1 MKASFKK
8 GENMK
13 TILKFSVIA
22 AMGLSIAAC
31 GGGGGSGSE
40 SGGSVGGS
48 NASGLTLKAT
58 ALKSKTV
65 VAAAPKLTDRM
76 WALVSGREA
85 IAQAA
90 CDDSKKF
97 LLSDGTS
104 FVCLEKAYVVFNE
117 IELEKETEPST
128 NQDEIELGPFVVDLL
143 GVADDNI
150 PSNISLA
157 VPAGSFNKIKF
168 KVKALDDN
176 DNDKHLGGSTDDN
189 PKNVTASAADDAK
202 LTGKSL
208 VITGTKPDGITPFIF
223 SSNIEGEIEI
233 PFSKSVVDQSTLI
246 AFFDLSAAFLAT
258 EPNDIGDD
266 GSMGGKKCDDPSATK
281 LHELAC
287 RIVKN
292 IGVYDDSNHNEIGD
306 DNGGERLGDDH
317 TGGGGFDDPTPH
329 T

>member
-1 MKASFKK
+1 MKAFFEK

-13 TILKFSVIA
+13 AILTSSIVA
-22 AMGLSIAAC
+22 AMSLSIAAC
-31 GGGGGSGSE
+31 GGGSSGSGS
-40 SGGSVGGS
+40 GVGGS
-48 NASGLTLKAT
+48 NVSGLTLKAT

-85 IAQAA
+85 IAQVP
-90 CDDSKKF
+90 CDGSKKF
-97 LLSDGTS
+97 FLSDGTS

-128 NQDEIELGPFVVDLL
+128 DQDEAELGPFVVDLL
-143 GVADDNI
+143 GVAGDNI
-150 PSNISLA
+150 PSDISLA
-157 VPAGSFNKIKF
+157 VPDGSFNKIKF

-189 PKNVTASAADDAK
+189 PKNVTAVDADNAK

-208 VITGTKPDGITPFIF
+208 VITGTRDGITPFSF

-258 EPNDIGDD
+258 EPKDIGDD
-266 GSMGGKKCDDPSATK
+266 GSMGGKKCDDPSATE
-281 LHELAC
+281 LQGLAC

-292 IGVYDDSNHNEIGD
+292 INLYDDSDHNDVGD

-317 TGGGGFDDPTPH
+317 TGGRFDDPTPH